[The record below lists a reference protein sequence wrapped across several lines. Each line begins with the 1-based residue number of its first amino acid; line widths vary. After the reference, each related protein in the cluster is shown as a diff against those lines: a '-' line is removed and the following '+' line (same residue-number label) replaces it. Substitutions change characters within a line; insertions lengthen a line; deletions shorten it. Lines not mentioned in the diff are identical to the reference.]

1 MILAHS
7 GPSVQNRT
15 GGLFAFKELIMSE
28 HTEIWAQA
36 QAEETSG
43 QGLEEPFQDRR
54 DPGGEVAR
62 ERKARG
68 GWRSR
73 RSTATAPTPT
83 CTGVRGG

>member
-1 MILAHS
+1 
-7 GPSVQNRT
+7 
-15 GGLFAFKELIMSE
+15 MSE

-36 QAEETSG
+36 QAEGTSG

-68 GWRSR
+68 WVEVKEINGHGPYAYLHWREGRVKRSR
-73 RSTATAPTPT
+73 YL
-83 CTGVRGG
+83 GQVKGGLRGQ